1 QDPVLVSID
10 KNNQFTIHPSNVIIS
25 KQPGDA
31 GMIPVIDK
39 NNTKWFASRLS
50 GVFAYNDTRNNKA
63 MQIDTNHNLP
73 SPVVK
78 SIALDFKNELWIGT
92 LKGLRVIRN
101 VDQFLTNS
109 QLVPTNIVIEDE
121 G

>member
-1 QDPVLVSID
+1 IYNQSNTSALQEIIEGDVRVYGMAFDRNGTGWMTNTVQDPVLVSID

-63 MQIDTNHNLP
+63 MQIDDR
-73 SPVVK
+73 K
-78 SIALDFKNELWIGT
+78 STRL
-92 LKGLRVIRN
+92 
-101 VDQFLTNS
+101 NS
-109 QLVPTNIVIEDE
+109 SHV
-121 G
+121 